1 MRNNEMDLLRNE
13 IQKTKRKD
21 PRCMDSRKSV
31 QSQDQPEASSDLYLC
46 SHAELRLAKNH
57 YLLHPQGLPAILGLV
72 MVGE

>member
-1 MRNNEMDLLRNE
+1 
-13 IQKTKRKD
+13 
-21 PRCMDSRKSV
+21 MDSRKSV